1 MRFRAGR
8 RFASKGGSWHDSFR
22 SGGKMQ
28 EESMVDPVVW
38 GFEVW
43 CGFGEGWRGNIL
55 PKDEKGLD
63 NPERGTY
70 IIWIA
75 LDYRLLR

>member
-1 MRFRAGR
+1 
-8 RFASKGGSWHDSFR
+8 
-22 SGGKMQ
+22 MQ